1 MVSVLYIE
9 INIFALSILF
19 VILMSLQHRSDGHL
33 IDSKLFFALLHFN
46 AINLIV
52 DSILFVVSR
61 RQGIIAREINI
72 MLNTYIYIS
81 AVIMLV
87 LWNLYAHYQVYRD
100 EEKTKKIIIPLAI
113 PACISII
120 LSVMSCFKGYFF
132 SVDAK
137 NVYHRGKLFIIFAL
151 ICVLY
156 VLYTQIFIMKNKKL
170 VTGKYFIPLA
180 MFAVPP
186 LIGGILQ
193 IIFYGISTTWIS
205 TTISALI
212 ISLNIQNDQLYTD
225 HLTGLSNRR
234 QLDRYME
241 ECTRK
246 NTRSKLLAGIMI
258 DLDLFKHINDTWG
271 HSVGDQAMIDAAEIL
286 KMSFRR
292 SDLICRYGGDEFIIF
307 FQIQKKSDLIEAIN
321 RLKANVKKYQ
331 EQNHTPYNIKFSIGY
346 DIIDLGP
353 KINVKQFLA
362 HLDSLMYKNKRAN
375 KTGGTVT
382 QYLD

>member
-9 INIFALSILF
+9 VNIFALSILF

-33 IDSKLFFALLHFN
+33 IDSKLFFALLGLN
-46 AINLIV
+46 AMNLIV
-52 DSILFVVSR
+52 DTIMFAVSGR
-61 RQGIIAREINI
+61 SGIIARETII
-72 MLNTYIYIS
+72 ILNAFRYITAS
-81 AVIMLV
+81 IMLV

-100 EEKTKKIIIPLAI
+100 EEKLKKIIMPLAI

-120 LSVMSCFKGYFF
+120 LSVMSCFKAYLFY
-132 SVDAK
+132 VDA
-137 NVYHRGKLFIIFAL
+137 NNAYHRGKLFAIFA
-151 ICVLY
+151 IMC
-156 VLYTQIFIMKNKKL
+156 IFYIIYAEAFIIKNKKQ

-193 IIFYGISTTWIS
+193 IIFYGISTTW
-205 TTISALI
+205 TGATISALI

-234 QLDRYME
+234 QLDRYLE

-246 NTRSKLLAGIMI
+246 SSRRKLLAGIMI
-258 DLDLFKHINDTWG
+258 DLDLFKRINDTWG
-271 HSVGDQAMIDAAEIL
+271 HSVGDQAMVDAAEIL

-292 SDLICRYGGDEFIIF
+292 SDLICRYGGDEFIVF
-307 FQIQKKSDLIEAIN
+307 FEIQKKSDLTEAIN

-353 KINVKQFLA
+353 GINVKQFLA
-362 HLDSLMYKNKRAN
+362 HLDSLMYKNKKAN
-375 KTGGTVT
+375 KTGGR
-382 QYLD
+382 LLNI